1 MDAYFEFIR
10 NNYNNAELLSDVKKT
25 EKIMM
30 NLKKTK
36 KTKNGANNKEIDFIE
51 NNMRM
56 SVTELG

>member
-1 MDAYFEFIR
+1 V
-10 NNYNNAELLSDVKKT
+10 NN
-25 EKIMM
+25 
-30 NLKKTK
+30 KKTK